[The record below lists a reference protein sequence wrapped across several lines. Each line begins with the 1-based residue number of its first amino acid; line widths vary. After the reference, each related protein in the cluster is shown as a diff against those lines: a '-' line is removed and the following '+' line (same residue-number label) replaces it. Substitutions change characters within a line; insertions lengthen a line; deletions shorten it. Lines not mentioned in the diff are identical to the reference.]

1 MESKAMIPEKSQ
13 NYDLPNSYENIEQT
27 LITADQI
34 LSDAVGNAKTL
45 FHSPTVSSLEDSKIV
60 SRVMVLR
67 EFNFEER
74 FMRFHTDYRAPKI
87 KQYKKNNT
95 ATVLGYDPI
104 LKVQIK
110 LQGTIEPHYHNSIT
124 RSAWDGSTTRS
135 KKCYSVRG
143 GSSFEIDNPDEYD
156 LKDGNIEDGYMNFA
170 VLIFKFDS
178 LEFLHLKSSGHR
190 RAIHTWY
197 DIYRINVACSHK

>member
-1 MESKAMIPEKSQ
+1 MEYKEMIPEKSP
-13 NYDLPNSYENIEQT
+13 NYDLPDSYNNIEQT

-45 FHSPTVSSLEDSKIV
+45 FHSPTVSSIEDSKIV

-67 EFNFEER
+67 EFDLKKR

-87 KQYKKNNT
+87 KQFKNNST

-110 LQGTIEPHYHNSIT
+110 LQGTIESHYHNSVT
-124 RSAWDGSTTRS
+124 RNAWDNSSTRS

-143 GSSFEIDNPDEYD
+143 GSSFKIGDPSQYD
-156 LKDGNIEDGYMNFA
+156 LKDGNLEDGYMNFA
-170 VLIFKFDS
+170 VLIFQFNS

-190 RAIHTWY
+190 RAIHTWDDVY
-197 DIYRINVACSHK
+197 KSSWLVP

>member
-1 MESKAMIPEKSQ
+1 MECKTMIPEKSP

-34 LSDAVGNAKTL
+34 LSDAVGNSKTL
-45 FHSPTVSSLEDSKIV
+45 FHSPMVSSLEDSKIV

-67 EFNFEER
+67 EFDLKKR

-87 KQYKKNNT
+87 KQFKNNNV
-95 ATVLGYDPI
+95 ASVVGYDPI

-110 LQGTIEPHYHNSIT
+110 LQGNIEAHYQNSVT
-124 RSAWDGSTTRS
+124 RNAWDGSTTRS
-135 KKCYSVRG
+135 KKCYSVKG
-143 GSSFEIDNPDEYD
+143 GSSFKIDNPSEYD
-156 LKDGNIEDGYMNFA
+156 LKDGNIDDGYINFA
-170 VLIFKFDS
+170 VLIFTFDS

-190 RAIHTWY
+190 RALHTWNDKY
-197 DIYRINVACSHK
+197 ASQWLVP

>member
-1 MESKAMIPEKSQ
+1 MEFKAMIPEKSQ

-34 LSDAVGNAKTL
+34 LSDAVQNAKTL
-45 FHSPTVSSLEDSKIV
+45 FHSPTISSLEGSKIV

-67 EFNFEER
+67 EF
-74 FMRFHTDYRAPKI
+74 DLRAPKI
-87 KQYKKNNT
+87 KQFKNNNV
-95 ATVLGYDPI
+95 ASVVGYDPI

-110 LQGTIEPHYHNSIT
+110 LQGTIEPHYHNSVT
-124 RSAWDGSTTRS
+124 RKAWDSSTTRS

-143 GSSFEIDNPDEYD
+143 GSSIKIDNPREYD
-156 LKDGNIEDGYMNFA
+156 LKDGNIDDGYMNFA
-170 VLIFKFDS
+170 VLIFTFDS

-190 RAIHTWY
+190 RALHTWNDKY
-197 DIYRINVACSHK
+197 VSQWLVP

>member
-1 MESKAMIPEKSQ
+1 MIPAKSS
-13 NYDLPNSYENIEQT
+13 NYDLPDSYDNIEQT

-34 LSDAVGNAKTL
+34 LSDAVENAKTL
-45 FHSPTVSSLEDSKIV
+45 FHSPTVSSIEDSKIV

-67 EFNFEER
+67 EFNLKER

-87 KQYKKNNT
+87 KQYKKNSI

-110 LQGTIEPHYHNSIT
+110 LQGNIESHYQNSVT
-124 RSAWDGSTTRS
+124 RNAWDGSTTRS
-135 KKCYSVRG
+135 KKCYSVKG
-143 GSSFEIDNPDEYD
+143 GSSFKIDNPREYD
-156 LKDGNIEDGYMNFA
+156 LKNGNIEDGYINFA
-170 VLIFKFDS
+170 VLIFQFDS

-190 RAIHTWY
+190 RAIHTWNDVY
-197 DIYRINVACSHK
+197 KSSWLVP